1 MPEDLGFDGEAMTIL
16 RLVVTCNLL
25 QRASFDQ
32 SSSESPPGYDTGCDL
47 LLLRAMLSY
56 WLQPFDEAPLAD
68 MPFADRLQ
76 PVGELA
82 NHPPLLGDRLEIEQK
97 TGGRIV
103 AGSIAA
109 LDFGLP
115 AWLARPGAAGS

>member
-1 MPEDLGFDGEAMTIL
+1 MTIL
-16 RLVVTCNLL
+16 LLVVTCNLL

-82 NHPPLLGDRLEIEQK
+82 NRPPLLGDRLEVEQK

-109 LDFGLP
+109 LDFGP
-115 AWLARPGAAGS
+115 PRATRFRRDA